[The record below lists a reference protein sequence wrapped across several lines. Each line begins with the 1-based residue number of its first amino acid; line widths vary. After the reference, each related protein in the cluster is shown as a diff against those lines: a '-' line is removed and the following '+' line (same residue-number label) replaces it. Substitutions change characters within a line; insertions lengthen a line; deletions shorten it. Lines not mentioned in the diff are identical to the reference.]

1 MSGRF
6 AEQIVVV
13 TGGASGIGEAF
24 AARAAREGAHTV
36 SWDLTQTA
44 PACEW
49 GLSVDVTDAA
59 AVSGAM
65 EATLERY
72 GRVDVMVTS
81 AGITGPVAPVA
92 DYDPDLWAK
101 VLSINLTGTFLCL
114 RAAVAPMVRQGYG
127 RMVAISSIAGKEG
140 NPYQAAYSASK
151 AGVIAL
157 VKSLGKELAET
168 GVRVNAVT
176 PAITATALVNQM
188 TAAQRA
194 LVLEKIP
201 MKRVGEPDEI
211 AALIAFLASH
221 DCTFSTAA
229 VFDASGGRATY

>member
-1 MSGRF
+1 MSGQF
-6 AEQIVVV
+6 ADQVVVV
-13 TGGASGIGEAF
+13 TGGASGIGQAF
-24 AARAAREGAHTV
+24 AARAAREGARTV
-36 SWDLTQTA
+36 SWDLTEAA
-44 PACEW
+44 PGCDW
-49 GLSVDVTDAA
+49 GLGVDVSDAA
-59 AVSGAM
+59 SVSAAM
-65 EATLERY
+65 DATLERY

-81 AGITGPVAPVA
+81 AGITGPVGTVE
-92 DYDPDLWAK
+92 DYEPDAWAK
-101 VLSINLTGTFLCL
+101 VLSVNLTGTFLCL
-114 RAAVAPMVRQGYG
+114 RAAIAPMVRQDYG

-140 NPYQAAYSASK
+140 NPFQAAYSASK

-157 VKSLGKELAET
+157 VKSLGKELAGT

-176 PAITATALVNQM
+176 PAITATTLVNQM
-188 TAAQRA
+188 TEAQRA

-211 AALIAFLASH
+211 AALIAFLASP